1 MLIKEKQILRTTLN
15 DLKEI
20 NLNATI
26 LSESMTDA
34 EWQDYFARMKIIVVP
49 AKTKNMQGSY
59 SARLKEGEAY
69 QGDTQ
74 AYRYKQFINSIL
86 KTIRSGEADYA
97 FYIFQISDLLRYEP
111 NLKAQWLPN
120 SECFKVSL

>member
-1 MLIKEKQILRTTLN
+1 MRTRLN
-15 DLKEI
+15 DLKKI

-26 LSESMTDA
+26 LHENMTDA
-34 EWQDYFARMKIIVVP
+34 EWQDYFARMKMLVP
-49 AKTKNMQGSY
+49 PSNKKQMKLHPCRSVYEDGIY
-59 SARLKEGEAY
+59 K
-69 QGDTQ
+69 GDTQ
-74 AYRYKQFINSIL
+74 AMRYKQFINGIL
-86 KTIRSGEADYA
+86 KSIRSDEVDYA

>member
-1 MLIKEKQILRTTLN
+1 
-15 DLKEI
+15 
-20 NLNATI
+20 
-26 LSESMTDA
+26 MTDA
-34 EWQDYFARMKIIVVP
+34 EWQDYFARVKMLVVP

-59 SARLKEGEAY
+59 SVRLKEGEAY

-86 KTIRSGEADYA
+86 RNVRRGEIEFC

-111 NLKAQWLPN
+111 TLKAQWLPY

>member
-1 MLIKEKQILRTTLN
+1 LRTTLN

-20 NLNATI
+20 NLNATT
-26 LSESMTDA
+26 LSENMTDS
-34 EWQDYFARMKIIVVP
+34 EWQDYFARMKMLVKPTNEKQMNLCPFHSIYEDGVY
-49 AKTKNMQGSY
+49 K
-59 SARLKEGEAY
+59 
-69 QGDTQ
+69 GDTQ
-74 AYRYKQFINSIL
+74 AIRYKQFINGIL
-86 KTIRSGEADYA
+86 KAMRSGEVDYA

>member
-1 MLIKEKQILRTTLN
+1 MRTTLN